1 MGSTRKDLELAISA
15 YWRTKSEQETA
26 ARKIRSTAE
35 GTAKTVR
42 GGGQFNPLIN
52 LISRFFTDAG
62 FPLESVGVK
71 KGQVALPGFFRPNK
85 QWDLVVVYK
94 GVLVAAI
101 EMKAL
106 GGPSFGNNYNNR
118 VEEAIGNSVDVARA
132 YREGFTGPEKPWLGY
147 FFLMHDHPKS
157 RSPVR
162 VSGGPFPAEELWA
175 GRSYQD
181 RYEIGATRLLEDDY
195 YDSICYVVSS
205 PDDPGP
211 REPIRVLDWQH
222 FCAGIKGRIEYLA
235 GLGYP
240 KPTSP

>member
-1 MGSTRKDLELAISA
+1 MDQDRGDLELAIAA
-15 YWRTKSEQETA
+15 YWRTKDEQEAA
-26 ARKIRSTAE
+26 ARKIQSGAE

-62 FPLESVGVK
+62 YPVGSVGARQS
-71 KGQVALPGFFRPNK
+71 QVTLPGYFRPNK
-85 QWDLVVVYK
+85 RWDLVVVHQ

-118 VEEAIGNSVDVARA
+118 IEEAIGSSADVMQA
-132 YREGFTGPEKPWLGY
+132 YREGFAGSEKPWLGH
-147 FFLMHDHPKS
+147 FFLMTDHPKS

-162 VSGGPFPAEELWA
+162 VAKGPFPAEELWV

-181 RYEIGATRLLEDDY
+181 RYEMGAARLVEEGL

-205 PDDPGP
+205 AQDPGP
-211 REPIRVLDWQH
+211 REPHPLLDWQH

-235 GLGYP
+235 TLGYP
-240 KPTSP
+240 

>member
-1 MGSTRKDLELAISA
+1 MSSLREDLELAVTA
-15 YWRTKSEQETA
+15 YWRTKDEQEAA

-62 FPLESVGVK
+62 YPIESVGITK
-71 KGQVALPGFFRPNK
+71 KQVTLPGFFRPNK
-85 QWDLVVVYK
+85 QWDLVVVHK

-106 GGPSFGNNYNNR
+106 GAPSFGNNYNNR
-118 VEEAIGNSVDVARA
+118 VEEAIGNSADISRA
-132 YREGFTGPEKPWLGY
+132 YREGLTGPEQPWLGY

-162 VSGGPFPAEELWA
+162 VDLGPLPAEELWV
-175 GRSYQD
+175 GRSYQE
-181 RYEIGATRLLEDDY
+181 RYEIGAERLLEGGFY
-195 YDSICYVVSS
+195 NSICYVVSS

-211 REPIRVLDWQH
+211 QEPNRLLDWQH
-222 FCAGIKGRIEYLA
+222 FCAGINSRIKYLA
-235 GLGYP
+235 DLGYP
-240 KPTSP
+240 